1 VLPTVFAIC
10 SRRQSDCSR
19 HGTMP
24 GNVGTRLPSLK
35 WSLCNYDGPI
45 AVIETWHCVPSGL
58 MPCLPHLADI
68 CQFVRLASCLS
79 RQQFFRST
87 NGYPSSLVLPIRFRL
102 VTNSVKTEPGL
113 PLLVSVRRSQRL
125 AEAAL
130 ESAMPFLQ
138 PSPLESDRA
147 RSGTIVG
154 IVDDGATSSL
164 FILSDGLLRAAQSAP
179 VRFMTFEHFF
189 GVLQLWQT
197 SAPSLRDRLLQLLA
211 KACRSLRGIPVCGCA
226 QGRRTFNTRTRRR
239 TS

>member
-1 VLPTVFAIC
+1 MSGTRFHSLIVRNLPRCWVVVMLGFHCSLDNLPHRAMHCVGAEALVLPTVFAIC

-102 VTNSVKTEPGL
+102 VTNSVRTEPGL

-125 AEAAL
+125 
-130 ESAMPFLQ
+130 
-138 PSPLESDRA
+138 
-147 RSGTIVG
+147 V
-154 IVDDGATSSL
+154 
-164 FILSDGLLRAAQSAP
+164 
-179 VRFMTFEHFF
+179 
-189 GVLQLWQT
+189 
-197 SAPSLRDRLLQLLA
+197 
-211 KACRSLRGIPVCGCA
+211 
-226 QGRRTFNTRTRRR
+226 
-239 TS
+239 